1 MLRFA
6 DETNV
11 TDLIPRQPSVDYI
24 HQNPYK
30 FEVGSTVQYGE
41 PAEYGVIKWI
51 GMLPGRENILY
62 AGVEM
67 VSCNISIIFVGTYI
81 RMFFVYIF

>member
-11 TDLIPRQPSVDYI
+11 TEHRSLIPRQPSVDYI
-24 HQNPYK
+24 LSPAPVQLHQNPYK
-30 FEVGSTVQYGE
+30 FEVESIVQYGE
-41 PAEYGVIKWI
+41 PAKYGVIKWI

-67 VSCNISIIFVGTYI
+67 VSCNISIIFV
-81 RMFFVYIF
+81 